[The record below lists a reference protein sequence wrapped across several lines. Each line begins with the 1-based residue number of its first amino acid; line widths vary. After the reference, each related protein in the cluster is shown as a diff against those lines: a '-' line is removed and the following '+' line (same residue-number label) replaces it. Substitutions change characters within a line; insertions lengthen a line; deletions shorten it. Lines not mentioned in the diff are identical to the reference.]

1 MSVEKYP
8 TFKPVKPHFDLVRGA
23 LGDLVDGEHFL
34 DCGSEKIAYEVRYDF
49 PGWLGQ
55 CLRQVVDRV
64 RLARPSLVNL

>member
-34 DCGSEKIAYEVRYDF
+34 DCGSEKIAYEGRYDF
-49 PGWLGQ
+49 PGWLG
-55 CLRQVVDRV
+55 
-64 RLARPSLVNL
+64 